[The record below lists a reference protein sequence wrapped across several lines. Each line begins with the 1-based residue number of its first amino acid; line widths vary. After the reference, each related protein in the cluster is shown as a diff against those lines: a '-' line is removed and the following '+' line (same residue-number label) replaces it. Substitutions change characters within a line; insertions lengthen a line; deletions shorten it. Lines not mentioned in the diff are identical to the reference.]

1 MDQGTT
7 PATAQAAQGRPV
19 SRAATAPSLR
29 THLPEATTGVRS
41 FGVMRGDQQVGTL
54 RWREF
59 SHSEGW
65 QFCQTGH
72 RRPRPRLTFQRMAD
86 ALHHQGGF
94 TVCQAVAMVVDNTD
108 AFELAEGP
116 K

>member
-1 MDQGTT
+1 MDQGIT
-7 PATAQAAQGRPV
+7 P
-19 SRAATAPSLR
+19 ATAPSLR

-59 SHSEGW
+59 ATSQGW
-65 QFCQTGH
+65 QYLKAGGG
-72 RRPRPRLTFQRMAD
+72 PRPRLTFQSMAD

-94 TVCQAVAMVVDNTD
+94 TVCQAVDMVIGNTD